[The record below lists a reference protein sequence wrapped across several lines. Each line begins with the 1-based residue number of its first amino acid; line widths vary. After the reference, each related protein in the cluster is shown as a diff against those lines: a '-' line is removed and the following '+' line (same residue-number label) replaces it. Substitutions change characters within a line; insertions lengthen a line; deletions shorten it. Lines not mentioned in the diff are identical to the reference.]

1 MISFE
6 QSKTIDLTASEELV
20 VWITEVNYLNVKIY
34 FLNG

>member
-20 VWITEVNYLNVKIY
+20 VWITEVNHLNVKIY

>member
-6 QSKTIDLTASEELV
+6 QSKTIELTASEELV